1 MISILLMSIGM
12 ILVTFSVV
20 LFIDKIKLLK
30 YSIRAEGEIIGLKKH
45 MSSYVNEDKQI
56 VYITTYRPVIKFI
69 DENNE
74 IRIITYD
81 ISSENEKDYK
91 IGDKIMLS
99 YTMNNLK
106 YIEKSE
112 KQIDFSMLCKLIS
125 LGIMFIVFSVIL
137 WIV

>member
-1 MISILLMSIGM
+1 MISILLMSIGTM
-12 ILVTFSVV
+12 LIIFGVI

-30 YSIRAEGEIIGLKKH
+30 YSVRAEGEIIGLKKR
-45 MSSYVNEDKQI
+45 MSSCVNKDKQI
-56 VYITTYRPVIKFI
+56 VYIKTYRPVIKFM
-69 DENNE
+69 DENNK
-74 IRIITYD
+74 IRIVTYD

-99 YTMNNLK
+99 YTMNNPK
-106 YIEKSE
+106 YIENSE